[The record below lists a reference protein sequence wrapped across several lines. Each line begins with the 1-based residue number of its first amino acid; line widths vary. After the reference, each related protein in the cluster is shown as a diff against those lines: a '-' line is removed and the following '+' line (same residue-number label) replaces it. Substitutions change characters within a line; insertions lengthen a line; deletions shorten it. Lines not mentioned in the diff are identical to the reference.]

1 MYFSQSPLLL
11 LMLLDLT
18 LAALPYKNASD
29 EIKFSTNSSLANV
42 ASSNVSESATDYF
55 DSLSAG
61 VEQ

>member
-18 LAALPYKNASD
+18 LAALSYKNASD
-29 EIKFSTNSSLANV
+29 EIKLSTNSSLATV
-42 ASSNVSESATDYF
+42 PSSNVSESATDYF
-55 DSLSAG
+55 DSLSGG